1 VQGNQGQRVWDDDE
15 LATKAVK
22 VFKEELAEMN
32 RSGLP
37 KIEDVSSLE
46 KLWLTDYFVNLKTFL
61 SFFLLFS
68 V

>member
-1 VQGNQGQRVWDDDE
+1 MQGNQGQRVWDDDE

>member
-15 LATKAVK
+15 PATKAVK

>member
-1 VQGNQGQRVWDDDE
+1 MQGNQGQRVWDDDE

-46 KLWLTDYFVNLKTFL
+46 KLWQIEYCVNLMTLLLLMYKI
-61 SFFLLFS
+61 FF
-68 V
+68 